1 MHAQQAL
8 TERHQLQ
15 DQNAVLQHRLAEM
28 FQKRTAD
35 DTHREEHSSAE
46 QERRYLNYMGMYCM
60 LYLHHDC
67 FIPNKRR
74 MLFFG
79 LFYVIMSMLV
89 EYG

>member
-1 MHAQQAL
+1 VRAQQAL
-8 TERHQLQ
+8 AERHQLQ

-60 LYLHHDC
+60 LYLYQGC
-67 FIPNKRR
+67 FFPTKRR

-79 LFYVIMSMLV
+79 LLYVCVSGV
-89 EYG
+89 